1 MLMIFFPLR
10 TAVQKMTLN
19 QVEKTAL
26 FSLTLYNHIL
36 VTGSGECPPPPPPL
50 PPPQLAATNPFF
62 SQMLLSAMPSLLGLS
77 QGKYFSCWQPFRVH
91 LFMLANL

>member
-36 VTGSGECPPPPPPL
+36 VTGSGECE
-50 PPPQLAATNPFF
+50 
-62 SQMLLSAMPSLLGLS
+62 
-77 QGKYFSCWQPFRVH
+77 
-91 LFMLANL
+91 